1 MTPKQ
6 ADNAATA
13 ERETAQLREERDE
26 ARAQRDANAE
36 SIAFVKEGRDQQL
49 GELQRRIN
57 ELNGIRIRVVDERDE
72 YAARL
77 TAAEATVAQLR
88 AENEQLRSAR
98 VSSPGEIP
106 GGVVTSP
113 TALHQLTTLRSWPVV
128 VSP

>member
-1 MTPKQ
+1 MDSNTPKSNTPHMTP
-6 ADNAATA
+6 
-13 ERETAQLREERDE
+13 
-26 ARAQRDANAE
+26 
-36 SIAFVKEGRDQQL
+36 
-49 GELQRRIN
+49 
-57 ELNGIRIRVVDERDE
+57 NGDE